1 MHWVAIGAMGY
12 RPVATSLARAI
23 AQRGRLGLPLVWAV
37 GMVGHQCRLAQQQD
51 DGCQRVMPHAHAM
64 LESMDQATKMTH
76 PFMPFFPA
84 DMPASSNKGYSLTEL
99 LIGLGLSSLV
109 VSVALSM
116 YQLCRQS
123 WQTIS
128 ATDALYQNAQVAL
141 RAIRRQADLDGAAY
155 LLAAADNSVMLS
167 PPYPSANDPTEGLV
181 LSHWASVDPSDCQ
194 GNSSAVPNA
203 IVSNSFKRNTNR
215 ELTCKDTNAS
225 GSSYQALA
233 EGVEDLQTRFAQ
245 LNPALN
251 TLQWVNP
258 SAVFGANQIVA
269 IEVCLRLASTI
280 RLGHAVKA
288 PQPFITGCN
297 GETISADGKLRR
309 VFRHVMALRNR
320 LGMYG

>member
-1 MHWVAIGAMGY
+1 M
-12 RPVATSLARAI
+12 
-23 AQRGRLGLPLVWAV
+23 LGL
-37 GMVGHQCRLAQQQD
+37 
-51 DGCQRVMPHAHAM
+51 
-64 LESMDQATKMTH
+64 MDQATKMTH
-76 PFMPFFPA
+76 PFLVFFRA
-84 DMPASSNKGYSLTEL
+84 DLPASRNKGYSLTEL

-109 VSVALSM
+109 VTIALSM

-155 LLAAADNSVMLS
+155 LLAAADNYAMLS
-167 PPYPSANDPTEGLV
+167 PPYPNANYPTEGLV
-181 LSHWASVDPSDCQ
+181 LSHWAGADPSDCQ
-194 GNSSAVPNA
+194 GNSSASPSA
-203 IVSNSFKRNTNR
+203 IVSNSFKRNTNK

-245 LNPALN
+245 VNPVLN
-251 TLQWVNP
+251 TLQWVNT
-258 SAVFGANQIVA
+258 SALFGASQIVA
-269 IEVCLRLASTI
+269 IEVCLRLATTF

-288 PQPFITGCN
+288 AQTSTTGCN

-320 LGMYG
+320 